1 MVSDERSAVRLPL
14 YCSEIILY
22 LTVELYGSSKKTI
35 QLEIMS

>member
-1 MVSDERSAVRLPL
+1 MVSDERDAVR
-14 YCSEIILY
+14 YILY